1 MPRKNISPRKAKR
14 KQKAA
19 RTSRT
24 PVRSL
29 PESIPPADYLE
40 PVWSHLTEETCQEVF
55 EATRDRER
63 QRKWTLSTLM
73 RVWVG
78 LLQNPMLSQTEAVE
92 ACAGGKHALFPKVE
106 ASSESFFMRIASL
119 RPTFF
124 RNLFLRFTM
133 AIQSELS
140 LTFAS
145 DLSVSVEVF
154 PEIYVIDG
162 SRLAKVGRVLKV
174 ARNTTKAIIPGSM
187 EALYDLRR
195 GVLRDLWFD
204 PDGARSEMAMLDQV
218 LGSVKEG
225 ALLIND
231 RYYPKPVIWRKM
243 ADKKLWM
250 VSRYNATVG
259 KKKIRSLRKVRNS
272 KIAID
277 DWIVDMGGSQHGEE
291 PVTLRWVHVRNGDF
305 DLILITNVLDPKL
318 LSVDQLLELYGYR
331 WSVERMYLHLK
342 EVLAL
347 NRIFNASPSAV
358 GQQTYATAIIYN
370 ALRLAQSKIA
380 SKLKIPPERFS
391 PDKLFPKLIE
401 RLVQRTWLGQGAQ
414 WQRERSGMKQLSE
427 KQWREMEAELN
438 CHPALKLSLEGVLV
452 EKRTEVKRKRR
463 FCKGRKTWTTYRKI
477 PGAKKLLRI

>member
-1 MPRKNISPRKAKR
+1 MPRKNRSSQKAK
-14 KQKAA
+14 KKVKAEHS
-19 RTSRT
+19 SRRA
-24 PVRSL
+24 PKRL
-29 PESIPPADYLE
+29 PESIAPADYLD
-40 PVWSHLTEETCQEVF
+40 PVWTHLTEEACHEVF

-73 RVWVG
+73 RVWMG
-78 LLQNPMLSQTEAVE
+78 LLQNPTLSQTEAIE
-92 ACAGGKHALFPKVE
+92 ICAGGKHALFPKVE

-124 RNLFLRFTM
+124 RNLFLRFTI
-133 AIQSELS
+133 AIQCELA
-140 LTFAS
+140 LNFAS
-145 DLSVSVEVF
+145 DLSVDVKAF

-218 LGSVKEG
+218 LGSVQEG

-250 VSRYNATVG
+250 VSRYNATV
-259 KKKIRSLRKVRNS
+259 KKRKLKSLRKVRNS
-272 KIAID
+272 KVTID
-277 DWIVDMGGSQHGEE
+277 DWLVEMGGSQYNEE

-305 DLILITNVLDPKL
+305 DLILITNVVDPKL
-318 LSVDQLLELYGYR
+318 LSVEQLLELYGYR

-347 NRIFNASPSAV
+347 NRLFNASPSAV
-358 GQQTYATAIIYN
+358 GQQTYATAILYN

-380 SKLKIPPERFS
+380 LKLKIPPERFS

-401 RLVQRTWLGQGAQ
+401 RLVQRTWLGQGAE
-414 WQRERSGMKQLSE
+414 WQRERSGIEQPSSE
-427 KQWREMEAELN
+427 EWREMEKRLSR
-438 CHPALKLSLEGVLV
+438 HPALKLNLEGVFV
-452 EKRTEVKRKRR
+452 QKRAEFKRKRR